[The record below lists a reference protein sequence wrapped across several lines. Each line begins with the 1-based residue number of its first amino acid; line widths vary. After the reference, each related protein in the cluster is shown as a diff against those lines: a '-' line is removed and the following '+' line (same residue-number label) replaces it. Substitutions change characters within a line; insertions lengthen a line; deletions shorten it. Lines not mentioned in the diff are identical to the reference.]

1 MTTNKKLA
9 VISRAGHWTQGRL
22 TRKGGHCEVLM
33 GVVGVGVCG
42 GRVSLLLLLLVMR
55 IGDGEKKRRGACEVV
70 VVKSNGCWSLGA
82 MTLPGTDRGE
92 VVAAAEAEPGREL
105 AEAGWLAGKA

>member
-1 MTTNKKLA
+1 
-9 VISRAGHWTQGRL
+9 
-22 TRKGGHCEVLM
+22 M
-33 GVVGVGVCG
+33 GFVGVGVCG